1 MRLFIEHFLSDTSGA
16 SFIDFSLIAAF
27 VALVIVAVVAV
38 IGDDMDKPFQA
49 ITGVL
54 NSSVSHP

>member
-1 MRLFIEHFLSDTSGA
+1 MRLLLERLLCDTSGA

-27 VALVIVAVVAV
+27 VSLVIVAVVAV
-38 IGDDMDKPFQA
+38 LGSDMDKPFNA
-49 ITGVL
+49 IIGVL